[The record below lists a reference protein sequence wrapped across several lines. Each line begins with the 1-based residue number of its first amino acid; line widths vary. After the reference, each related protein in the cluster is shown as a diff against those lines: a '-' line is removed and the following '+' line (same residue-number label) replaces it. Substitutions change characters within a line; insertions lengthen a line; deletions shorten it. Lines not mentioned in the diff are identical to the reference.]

1 MREIQTN
8 DIQRELTYLAQTK
21 TEDVIYCIYDKPV
34 VFRSM
39 NNDVNV
45 KYCIDNN
52 ITIIDTGNMGGTI
65 VANTGDM
72 GLAILKKEGWTIG
85 IDTLNLL
92 CEKFK
97 DRIPNLRVDGNDLI
111 GEENYKLTSY
121 ASFNVGDRVIYTI
134 VAISINPN
142 IEDIV
147 NICTKPMNK
156 IPKGLSEYGISR
168 EEIVDFI
175 KSNLGG

>member
-8 DIQRELTYLAQTK
+8 EIQTELITLATTQ
-21 TEDVIYCIYDKPV
+21 TEDEIYCVYDKPV

-45 KYCIDNN
+45 DYCISNN

-65 VANTGDM
+65 VANTGDV
-72 GLAILKKEGWTIG
+72 GVAILKKEGWTVG
-85 IDTLNLL
+85 ADVLNLM
-92 CEKFK
+92 CDVFK

-111 GEENYKLTSY
+111 GEDNFKLTSY
-121 ASFNVGDRVIYTI
+121 ASFNVGNRVIYTI
-134 VAISINPN
+134 IAISINPN

-147 NICTKPMNK
+147 NICSKPMNK
-156 IPKGLSEYGISR
+156 VPKGLSDFGITR

-175 KSNLGG
+175 KSFNI